1 MSSPPPVPEIAELLG
16 DLETN
21 NGVQIFLEDR
31 QINQKHNIHV

>member
-1 MSSPPPVPEIAELLG
+1 MSSPPPVPELLG

-21 NGVQIFLEDR
+21 NGAQIFLEDR

>member
-1 MSSPPPVPEIAELLG
+1 MSSPPSVPEMAELLG

-21 NGVQIFLEDR
+21 NGAQIFLEDR